1 MKSCIGLPSV
11 DKLDQWGYY
20 LLCGFALFS
29 NLTIAGGNIFL
40 VPLVLVF
47 FLRMASKRDDWRL
60 ALPDRRLTI
69 ALLLLICAT
78 AISALCSVDPSKVG
92 KVVDY
97 YGYHMLPL
105 YAVLL
110 MVREKERLLGIASCV
125 AASFA
130 INGVAILYEGIVQQ
144 NHRADGFAQPMTAAG
159 FLSMIV
165 PALILLCMT
174 GKVTQKYRLFLGV
187 LTVLGIVSLLLNGTR
202 GAWIA
207 VAVSCTVVGFMA
219 VQRKKRFFFGL
230 LIAVFVFGG
239 IFSFSPILSGRLA
252 TIGDMQFQSNS
263 ERILLWKSAF
273 HMFEDHPIVGV
284 GLSRFREEYQGG
296 YILPEAKEPHLD
308 HAHNNI
314 MHMLAEC
321 GIIGVSALLIFWLT
335 WFSYGVVSW
344 RKMRSVAALV
354 FLAVLLGSFL
364 QGLTEYNLGRSFVM
378 KVYWLLLALCL
389 QWLRLEKASLSKG
402 IG

>member
-165 PALILLCMT
+165 PALILLCMA
-174 GKVTQKYRLFLGV
+174 GKVPQKYRLFLGV

-263 ERILLWKSAF
+263 ERLLLWKSAF

-364 QGLTEYNLGRSFVM
+364 QGFTEYNLGRSFVM

-389 QWLRLEKASLSKG
+389 QWLRLEKSSLYKG

>member
-165 PALILLCMT
+165 PALILLCMA
-174 GKVTQKYRLFLGV
+174 GKVPQKYRLLLGV

-273 HMFEDHPIVGV
+273 HMFEDHPIAGV

-389 QWLRLEKASLSKG
+389 QWLRLEKASLYKG

>member
-174 GKVTQKYRLFLGV
+174 GKVPQKYRLFLGI

-273 HMFEDHPIVGV
+273 HMFEDHPIAGV

-389 QWLRLEKASLSKG
+389 QWLRLEKTSLYKG

>member
-11 DKLDQWGYY
+11 DKLDKWGYY

-47 FLRMASKRDDWRL
+47 FLRIINKRDDWRL

-78 AISALCSVDPSKVG
+78 ALSALCSVDPLKVG

-110 MVREKERLLGIASCV
+110 MIREKERLLRIALCV

-144 NHRADGFAQPMTAAG
+144 NYRADGFAEPMTTAG

-165 PALILLCMT
+165 PALILLCMA

-187 LTVLGIVSLLLNGTR
+187 LTVLGIASLLLNGTR

-219 VQRKKRFFFGL
+219 VQRKKRFL
-230 LIAVFVFGG
+230 LGMLVAVFVFSG

-263 ERILLWKSAF
+263 ERLLLWKSAF

-296 YILPEAKEPHLD
+296 YILPEAKEPYLD

-321 GIIGVSALLIFWLT
+321 GIIGVLALVIFWLT
-335 WFSYGVVSW
+335 WFSYGVASW

-389 QWLRLEKASLSKG
+389 QWLRLEKASLDKG
-402 IG
+402 I

>member
-11 DKLDQWGYY
+11 EKLDQWGYY

-29 NLTIAGGNIFL
+29 NLTISGGNIFL

-165 PALILLCMT
+165 PALILLCMA
-174 GKVTQKYRLFLGV
+174 GKVPQKYRLFLGV

-273 HMFEDHPIVGV
+273 HMFEDHPIAGV

-389 QWLRLEKASLSKG
+389 QWLRLEKASLYKG

>member
-174 GKVTQKYRLFLGV
+174 GKVPQKYRLFLGI

-273 HMFEDHPIVGV
+273 HMFEDHPIAGV

-389 QWLRLEKASLSKG
+389 QWLRLEKASLYKG

>member
-174 GKVTQKYRLFLGV
+174 GKVPQKYRLFLGI

-263 ERILLWKSAF
+263 ERLLLWKSAF

-389 QWLRLEKASLSKG
+389 QWLRLEKASLYKG

>member
-29 NLTIAGGNIFL
+29 NLTIAGGNVFL

-47 FLRMASKRDDWRL
+47 FLRMVSKRDDWRL

-165 PALILLCMT
+165 PALILLCMA
-174 GKVTQKYRLFLGV
+174 GKVPQKYRFFLGV

-207 VAVSCTVVGFMA
+207 VAVSCTVVGFMT

-263 ERILLWKSAF
+263 ERLLLWKSAF

-389 QWLRLEKASLSKG
+389 QWLRLEKASLYKG

>member
-11 DKLDQWGYY
+11 DKLDKWGYY

-47 FLRMASKRDDWRL
+47 FLRIISKRDDWRL
-60 ALPDRRLTI
+60 ALPDRRPTI

-78 AISALCSVDPSKVG
+78 AISALCSVNPLMVSQ
-92 KVVDY
+92 VVDY

-110 MVREKERLLGIASCV
+110 MVREKERLLSIALCV

-144 NHRADGFAQPMTAAG
+144 NYRADGFAEPMTTAG

-165 PALILLCMT
+165 PALILLCMA

-187 LTVLGIVSLLLNGTR
+187 LTVLGIASLLLNGTR

-207 VAVSCTVVGFMA
+207 VTVSCAVVGFMA
-219 VQRKKRFFFGL
+219 VQRKKRFL
-230 LIAVFVFGG
+230 LGMLVAVFVFSG

-263 ERILLWKSAF
+263 ERLLLWKSAF

-296 YILPEAKEPHLD
+296 YILPEAKEPYLD

-321 GIIGVSALLIFWLT
+321 GIIGVLALLIFWLT
-335 WFSYGVVSW
+335 WFSYGVASW

-389 QWLRLEKASLSKG
+389 QWLRLEKVSLYKG
-402 IG
+402 I

>member
-174 GKVTQKYRLFLGV
+174 GKVPQKYRLFLGI

-273 HMFEDHPIVGV
+273 HMFEDHPIAGV

-354 FLAVLLGSFL
+354 FLVVLLGSFL

-389 QWLRLEKASLSKG
+389 QWLRLEKASLYKG

>member
-1 MKSCIGLPSV
+1 MKKGLVLPSV
-11 DKLDQWGYY
+11 EKLDKWGFY

-47 FLRMASKRDDWRL
+47 FLRLISKRDDWCV
-60 ALPDRRLTI
+60 ALPDGKLTVS
-69 ALLLLICAT
+69 LLLLVCAT
-78 AISALCSVDPSKVG
+78 ALSALCSVDPLKVS

-110 MVREKERLLGIASCV
+110 LVREKERLLTIALCV
-125 AASFA
+125 AGSFA

-144 NHRADGFAQPMTAAG
+144 NYRADGFAEPMTAAG

-165 PALILLCMT
+165 PALALLCVA
-174 GKVTQKYRLFLGV
+174 GKVTRKYRLPLGI

-219 VQRKKRFFFGL
+219 VQRKKRFL
-230 LIAVFVFGG
+230 LGMLVAALVFGG

-263 ERILLWKSAF
+263 ERLLLWKSAF

-296 YILPEAKEPHLD
+296 YILPEAKEPYLD

-321 GIIGVSALLIFWLT
+321 GIIGVLALLFFWGT
-335 WFSYGVVSW
+335 WFSYGVASW
-344 RKMRSVAALV
+344 RKVRSAAALV

-389 QWLRLEKASLSKG
+389 QWLRLEKASSYQ
-402 IG
+402 

>member
-29 NLTIAGGNIFL
+29 NLTIAGGNIF
-40 VPLVLVF
+40 LVLVF

-165 PALILLCMT
+165 PALILLCMA
-174 GKVTQKYRLFLGV
+174 GKVPQKYRLFLGV

-273 HMFEDHPIVGV
+273 HMFEDHPIAGV

-354 FLAVLLGSFL
+354 VLAVLLGSFL

-389 QWLRLEKASLSKG
+389 QWLRLEKASLYKG

>member
-165 PALILLCMT
+165 PALILLCMA
-174 GKVTQKYRLFLGV
+174 GKVPQKYRLLLGV

-219 VQRKKRFFFGL
+219 VHRKKRFFFGL

-263 ERILLWKSAF
+263 ERLLLWKSAF
-273 HMFEDHPIVGV
+273 HMFEDHPIAGV

-389 QWLRLEKASLSKG
+389 QWLRLEKASLYKG

>member
-1 MKSCIGLPSV
+1 MRI
-11 DKLDQWGYY
+11 
-20 LLCGFALFS
+20 
-29 NLTIAGGNIFL
+29 I
-40 VPLVLVF
+40 
-47 FLRMASKRDDWRL
+47 SKRDDWRL
-60 ALPDRRLTI
+60 ALPDRKLTI

-78 AISALCSVDPSKVG
+78 ALSALCSINPLKVG

-110 MVREKERLLGIASCV
+110 MVREKERLLSIALCV

-144 NHRADGFAQPMTAAG
+144 NYRADGFAEPMTTAG

-165 PALILLCMT
+165 PALILLCMA
-174 GKVTQKYRLFLGV
+174 GKVTQRYRLFLGV

-219 VQRKKRFFFGL
+219 VQRKKRFFLGML
-230 LIAVFVFGG
+230 VAVFVFGG

-263 ERILLWKSAF
+263 ERLLLWKSAF
-273 HMFEDHPIVGV
+273 HMFEDHPVMGV

-296 YILPEAKEPHLD
+296 YILPEAKEPYLD

-321 GIIGVSALLIFWLT
+321 GIIGVLALLVFWLT
-335 WFSYGVVSW
+335 WFSYGVASW

-354 FLAVLLGSFL
+354 FLVVFLGSFL

-389 QWLRLEKASLSKG
+389 QWLRLEKVSLYKG
-402 IG
+402 I

>member
-20 LLCGFALFS
+20 LLSGFALFS

-78 AISALCSVDPSKVG
+78 AISALCSVDPAKVG

-165 PALILLCMT
+165 PALILLCMA
-174 GKVTQKYRLFLGV
+174 GKVPQKYRLFLGV

-389 QWLRLEKASLSKG
+389 QWLRLEKASLYKG

>member
-1 MKSCIGLPSV
+1 MRSCIGLPGV

-29 NLTIAGGNIFL
+29 NLTIAGGNSFL

-47 FLRMASKRDDWRL
+47 FLRMVSKRDDWRL

-174 GKVTQKYRLFLGV
+174 GKVPQKYRLFLGI

-273 HMFEDHPIVGV
+273 HMFEDHPIAGV

-389 QWLRLEKASLSKG
+389 QWLRLEKASLYKG